1 MRFMTK
7 VLALFQVALVVIKLF
22 GLVDLTWVQVFYPVL
37 VVLAPIALSIV
48 CIALICLLSVVS
60 VASFLISVLILLA
73 LFDFDINIGD

>member
-7 VLALFQVALVVIKLF
+7 VLALFQVALIVIKLF

-48 CIALICLLSVVS
+48 CTALICLLSVVS
-60 VASFLISVLILLA
+60 VATFLISVLILLA

>member
-7 VLALFQVALVVIKLF
+7 VLALFQVALIVIKLF

-48 CIALICLLSVVS
+48 FTALICLLSVVS